1 VAVVAALLLF
11 GSAVL
16 SFMLAW
22 QVKHVPAE
30 YFPVVRYN
38 VLMLPLIL
46 AANVALATA
55 FIRANEV
62 VKNLPLVA
70 AVQSFMYYFFMVVFT
85 IFIVG
90 EKLSVGRAVVGF
102 SLMAAGIWILKK

>member
-1 VAVVAALLLF
+1 MAVVVALLLF

-16 SFMLAW
+16 SFMLTW

-30 YFPVVRYN
+30 FYPVVRYN

-62 VKNLPLVA
+62 VKNMPLVA
-70 AVQSFMYYFFMVVFT
+70 AAQSFMYYFFIVLFT
-85 IFIVG
+85 IFLLG
-90 EKLSVGRAVVGF
+90 EKLSVGRAVLGF

>member
-1 VAVVAALLLF
+1 MALIAALLIF
-11 GSAVL
+11 GSLVL
-16 SFMLAW
+16 SFMLSW

-30 YFPVVRYN
+30 IYPVIRYN

-70 AVQSFMYYFFMVVFT
+70 AVQSFIYYFFIVVFT
-85 IFIVG
+85 IFLVG
-90 EKLSVGRAVVGF
+90 EKIPISRAVVGF

>member
-1 VAVVAALLLF
+1 MAVIAGLLIF
-11 GSAVL
+11 GSMVL
-16 SFMLAW
+16 SFMLSW

-30 YFPVVRYN
+30 FYPVVRYN

-46 AANVALATA
+46 AANIALATA

-70 AVQSFMYYFFMVVFT
+70 AAQSFTYYFFIVVFT
-85 IFIVG
+85 IFLVG